1 MGVTLLPDIA
11 TEILI
16 PACAVVGIAF
26 SLLQWLIVSRVK
38 VSPGND
44 SDSANSG
51 AGKNGYA
58 DYLLDEEE
66 GLNDPSVVLKCA
78 EIQNAIS
85 EGLHFHPSISI
96 FSIFSCLSLAFFFF
110 FFSFGWY
117 YLLDLRVFLFFFF
130 FFLVFRSSL
139 DSCGLRLRLCRFSFI
154 RPVLL

>member
-96 FSIFSCLSLAFFFF
+96 FSIFSCLSL
-110 FFSFGWY
+110 S
-117 YLLDLRVFLFFFF
+117 FFFF
-130 FFLVFRSSL
+130 FFLRLVLFVRSEIFFFFFFFFWFFA
-139 DSCGLRLRLCRFSFI
+139 RVWI
-154 RPVLL
+154 RVV

>member
-110 FFSFGWY
+110 FFGFSLEFGFVWFEITP
-117 YLLDLRVFLFFFF
+117 LQIFFHSTC
-130 FFLVFRSSL
+130 LTVI
-139 DSCGLRLRLCRFSFI
+139 C
-154 RPVLL
+154 

>member
-110 FFSFGWY
+110 FLLRLVLFVCY
-117 YLLDLRVFLFFFF
+117 YSSFFFF
-130 FFLVFRSSL
+130 FFFWFFARVW
-139 DSCGLRLRLCRFSFI
+139 I
-154 RPVLL
+154 RVV

>member
-110 FFSFGWY
+110 FF
-117 YLLDLRVFLFFFF
+117 LRLVLFVRSESVLVFFF

>member
-110 FFSFGWY
+110 FFPSFVIIFY
-117 YLLDLRVFLFFFF
+117 IFYFFCFFFF
-130 FFLVFRSSL
+130 FFWFFARVW
-139 DSCGLRLRLCRFSFI
+139 I
-154 RPVLL
+154 RVV

>member
-110 FFSFGWY
+110 FFYLGWY
-117 YLLDLRVFLFFFF
+117 YFFFF
-130 FFLVFRSSL
+130 FFFGFSL
-139 DSCGLRLRLCRFSFI
+139 EFGFVWFEITPLQIFFHSTCLTVIC
-154 RPVLL
+154 